1 MLHQEDLVALNLHGL
16 LVPVVLQLPLFRPR
30 LPLQQPQQRLH
41 QPRPLEQV
49 PTTPNLTPASYH
61 THTHILNLAPNP
73 NPSPKPTPPALN
85 PIPTLTPALAQTPPT
100 HISPLIITIISVLLH
115 LHVLTSRNLY
125 RKMTTNPHA

>member
-1 MLHQEDLVALNLHGL
+1 MHHREDLVALSLQGL
-16 LVPVVLQLPLFRPR
+16 LVPVGLQLPLFLPR
-30 LPLQQPQQRLH
+30 LPLQRPQQRLH

-49 PTTPNLTPASYH
+49 PTIPNLTPASYH
-61 THTHILNLAPNP
+61 THTHILNLAP

-100 HISPLIITIISVLLH
+100 HISPLIITIISVLPH